1 MKIADRFNVVVGQWL
16 DDRVDGE
23 LTDEFA
29 GFTLNYA
36 SCSSMPDRYEV
47 WSDGELV
54 AHTDSKRDFRRVGS
68 FIFQGEQNV

>member
-1 MKIADRFNVVVGQWL
+1 MKWLNQSYRKKQMLKMADRFNVVVKQWL
-16 DDRVDGE
+16 DDEIAGE

-47 WSDGELV
+47 WSG
-54 AHTDSKRDFRRVGS
+54 
-68 FIFQGEQNV
+68 QGRYAD